1 MPDPETTGQPA
12 PVEPSPAP
20 VEAAQPEAEPT
31 PQTPAL
37 PEKFAGK
44 SAEEIASAYLEIE
57 KEKGR
62 LAQEVGELRARVPQ
76 APQVQQFW
84 YPQQPVQPE
93 QRPEFDYTNP
103 EQSIDRIVERRL
115 EERERQRIAYEVA
128 QREQE
133 AGYSYNM
140 GKDAALKSN
149 PRLFEGIEPLVEQGV
164 QMAYR
169 QYGTPVTALRDP
181 RTWERVAAAIRW
193 ERGETDRLVG
203 LRPQPPNPPATGV
216 PNQTRPAKAGID
228 LDEQSRRI
236 AKEYGLSEQEA
247 KEVIEKEMDISG
259 GGR

>member
-1 MPDPETTGQPA
+1 VPENETPGQPA
-12 PVEPSPAP
+12 PAEPSPAP
-20 VEAAQPEAEPT
+20 VETAQEPTAPT
-31 PQTPAL
+31 PQAPAL

-62 LAQEVGELRARVPQ
+62 LAQEVGELRARVSQPH
-76 APQVQQFW
+76 PVQQVW

-93 QRPEFDYTNP
+93 VRPEFDYTNP

-115 EERERQRIAYEVA
+115 EERERQRMSYEVA

-133 AGYSYNM
+133 AAYSYNM

-169 QYGTPVTALRDP
+169 QYNTPVTALRDP
-181 RTWERVAAAIRW
+181 RTWERVAAAIRY
-193 ERGETDRLVG
+193 ERGEVDRLMSPK
-203 LRPQPPNPPATGV
+203 PQPPSPSATGV
-216 PNQTRPAKAGID
+216 PNQTRQAKAGIELSD
-228 LDEQSRRI
+228 KDRQI
-236 AKEYGLSEQEA
+236 AKGYGLSEQEA
-247 KEVIEKEMDISG
+247 KEIIEREMEISG
-259 GGR
+259 GER